1 MKKELRSKIK
11 KVLGDATKV
20 SVGLSIGV
28 VIGIVS
34 IASRLN
40 VETVEDTFKNLV
52 EQGFDKDVVTEI
64 FKAMGM
70 MD

>member
-1 MKKELRSKIK
+1 MKKELRSKMK